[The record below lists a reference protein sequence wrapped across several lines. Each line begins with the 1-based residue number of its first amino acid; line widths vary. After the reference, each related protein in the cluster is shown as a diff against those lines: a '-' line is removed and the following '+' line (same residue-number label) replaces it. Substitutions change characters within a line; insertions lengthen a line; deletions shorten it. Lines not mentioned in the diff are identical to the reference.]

1 MKKVTL
7 TLLILCI
14 CLALAGC
21 SHEHSYESMWSI
33 GIENHWHSC
42 EKCDEMIDFAPHIFG
57 EDGTCTVCT
66 AGIYDAEN
74 GLKEARAYDDH
85 DTLVLLIKYDSEGNQ
100 QSDERYAYEYY
111 DDGNVKNK
119 KIYRDRVLV
128 EEENYQYC
136 TDPEN
141 GVTYLAETF
150 TYYIDV
156 ATVKNEYNE
165 YNHLL
170 KTLTIDSNG
179 EVYSVDRYEY
189 EFDADGNRTR
199 LSIYRNDGLI
209 RVVDDVA
216 HIMYDYDANG
226 YIQLQRTY
234 VYADDGSLIKE
245 IIHTYGELD
254 HESHYDVTE
263 DGVLYV
269 YKTVYFNEDGT
280 VEEERYYDSNGKE
293 IK

>member
-1 MKKVTL
+1 
-7 TLLILCI
+7 
-14 CLALAGC
+14 
-21 SHEHSYESMWSI
+21 
-33 GIENHWHSC
+33 
-42 EKCDEMIDFAPHIFG
+42 MIDFAPHIFG
-57 EDGTCTVCT
+57 EDGTCTVCS

-85 DTLVLLIKYDSEGNQ
+85 DTLVLLIKYDSEGNE

-189 EFDADGNRTR
+189 EFDADGNCIHETISTNGIPS
-199 LSIYRNDGLI
+199 LEMFYQPEADGSFYPYRYTYYTETGEI
-209 RVVDDVA
+209 ESEF
-216 HIMYDYDANG
+216 YYDAFGN
-226 YIQLQRTY
+226 
-234 VYADDGSLIKE
+234 E
-245 IIHTYGELD
+245 I
-254 HESHYDVTE
+254 S
-263 DGVLYV
+263 
-269 YKTVYFNEDGT
+269 
-280 VEEERYYDSNGKE
+280 
-293 IK
+293 